1 MVLSYSYLWSDE
13 YKKGIKEGRKNRPA
27 AVIAIN
33 TQVGPTD
40 LVYVVPITHGPP
52 ESDGQKIKLPQEIK
66 QKLGLDDEASWVD
79 VTEINAFA
87 WAGFDLRPTR
97 RDDPDP
103 TCLYGYLPSR
113 FFTTV
118 QKAIQQNRLQSKL
131 KIVPR

>member
-1 MVLSYSYLWSDE
+1 MVLSYSYLWFED
-13 YKKGIKEGRKNRPA
+13 YKKGIKEGRKDRPA

-33 TQVGPTD
+33 SQAGPTD
-40 LVYVVPITHGPP
+40 LVYVVPITHSPP
-52 ESDGQKIKLPQEIK
+52 QRDGEKLKIPQEIK
-66 QKLGLDDEASWVD
+66 QRLGLDDETSWID

-113 FFTTV
+113 FLAKV
-118 QKAIQQNRLQSKL
+118 QQAIQQNRAAHKL
-131 KIVPR
+131 KLVPR